1 MKAVIFGV
9 TGQDGSYLA
18 EHLLENNIK
27 TVGVTRR
34 TSFENVSR
42 IRNAINS
49 SDFSLVY
56 GDVTDYHSIESIL
69 SAEKPDYVFNLAAQS
84 HVRISFD
91 QPKLTFDSVAVGCF
105 NVLQAF
111 KEITPWAKFYQ
122 ASSSEQFGNMVE
134 EDGTQDETTPFV
146 PESPYAVAKVA
157 AHNFVNC
164 YRNSYNIHA
173 SCGILFNHE
182 SPRRGHNFVT
192 RKISLWAAK
201 FMYCYERGLHLPKLS
216 LGNLKAKRDWGH
228 AKDYVRA
235 MKLIVDQDK
244 PDDYVVA
251 TGNTHSVQDFLEE
264 ACLVAGIDNYKQ
276 YVDIDESLFRPS
288 EVKHLRGNPTKIME
302 VTGWTPT
309 FTFEELVKDMVMSD
323 YQLYEQQKI

>member
-18 EHLLENNIK
+18 EHLIQNNIK
-27 TVGVTRR
+27 VVGVTRR
-34 TSFENVSR
+34 TSSDNLSR
-42 IRNAINS
+42 LKKVLNS
-49 SDFSLVY
+49 SLFSGVY
-56 GDVTDYHSIESIL
+56 GDVTDYHSVLNII
-69 SAEKPDYVFNLAAQS
+69 SAEQPDYIFNLAAQS
-84 HVRISFD
+84 HVRVSFD
-91 QPKLTFDSVAVGCF
+91 QPMLTFDSVAVGCF

-111 KEITPWAKFYQ
+111 RESAPFSRFYQ
-122 ASSSEQFGNMVE
+122 ASSSEQFGNAVE
-134 EDGTQDETTPFV
+134 DDGTQDENTPFI

-164 YRNSYNIHA
+164 YRNSYNLHA

-201 FMYCYERGLHLPKLS
+201 FMYCYERGLSLPRIT
-216 LGNLKAKRDWGH
+216 LGNLKARRDWGH
-228 AKDYVRA
+228 AADYVKA
-235 MKLIVDQDK
+235 MKLIVDQEK

-251 TGNTHSVQDFLEE
+251 TGSTHSVEEFLEE
-264 ACLVAGIDNYKQ
+264 ACIVAGIDNYQ
-276 YVDIDESLFRPS
+276 QHVDIDQSLFRPS

-309 FTFEELVKDMVMSD
+309 VTFSELVKDMVLSD
-323 YQLYEQQKI
+323 YKLYEQQKI